1 MKKVQAVI
9 LLFLTFTSSFG
20 IGMVGSWIFSQK
32 EDGNIEPYYAQTS
45 PIKEGK
51 NSSTPIQSGDNDSFK
66 REEPIAQKTTTIVK
80 EVEENKDA
88 IEPGEQLDAIK
99 EVGIKIDF
107 SKEIKLVTLDGP
119 NPDPEKR
126 TYSLTAIA
134 EGGIRE
140 LTYLLYPLKNAK
152 DTLVSN
158 SGNFTD
164 INPCSNGKYILL
176 VKDAYGNELKKE
188 VSGFINILRKLT
200 PQEVTTRLSK
210 ATPDQSLKYYFPQG
224 KYSIKFE
231 GLKSGDPVPTTYTQI
246 YSNIASGYWS
256 KVKVTNI
263 EYNDYNKITRIYINV
278 Y

>member
-32 EDGNIEPYYAQTS
+32 EEGNIESYYAQTS

-66 REEPIAQKTTTIVK
+66 REEPKTQKPIEIAK
-80 EVEENKDA
+80 EEPENTDIIDNSNLLETVNNKAD
-88 IEPGEQLDAIK
+88 IEIS
-99 EVGIKIDF
+99 I
-107 SKEIKLVTLDGP
+107 SREIKLVTLDGP

-164 INPCSNGKYILL
+164 IDPCTNGKYILL
-176 VKDAYGNELKKE
+176 AIYLV
-188 VSGFINILRKLT
+188 VFIISQIIASAIRKSRV
-200 PQEVTTRLSK
+200 EK
-210 ATPDQSLKYYFPQG
+210 INSLKRQ
-224 KYSIKFE
+224 
-231 GLKSGDPVPTTYTQI
+231 LKRY
-246 YSNIASGYWS
+246 
-256 KVKVTNI
+256 
-263 EYNDYNKITRIYINV
+263 
-278 Y
+278 